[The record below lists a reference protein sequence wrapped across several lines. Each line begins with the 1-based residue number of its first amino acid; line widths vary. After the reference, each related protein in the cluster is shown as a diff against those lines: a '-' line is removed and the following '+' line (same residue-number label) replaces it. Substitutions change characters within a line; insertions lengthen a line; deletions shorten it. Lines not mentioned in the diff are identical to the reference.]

1 MKKQFNFYGEL
12 VDDDLS
18 RWCVEDTTPQMV
30 DDFLKSL
37 NDDDEIEFT
46 FSSPGGSVSS
56 GVAIAN
62 KIKNCGKKTKAI
74 IDGVCA
80 SSATIVASACDEIVM
95 NNGSFFMIHNPWM
108 TTYGDSDQ
116 LKKDA
121 EVLDKMKAS
130 LISFYKSKFDKS
142 DEEISK
148 MMDEET
154 WISTLD
160 YKDFGLKCTV
170 VESDHEFKVAACSK
184 MPKFMKAPENFKNLI
199 KIGEKKN
206 ADNPKNS
213 VEVPS
218 VKDRDDSVSTSDNVV
233 KKEEMITVAECEKR
247 VQGMQSTMQKQI
259 NDLKKD
265 YESKINEF
273 KNQLQTKDEE
283 LNNVNSKF
291 TNLQKEFDDCKME
304 LSKKTSALAEK
315 ETALTQLNVNVN
327 KYQTSTNPLND
338 WKKLKGKEFLDFVA
352 KHQDELSKL
361 TK

>member
-1 MKKQFNFYGEL
+1 MKIFNIFGEI
-12 VDDDLS
+12 VDTSLD
-18 RWCVEDTTPQMV
+18 RWSEEDVTPQMV
-30 DDFLKSL
+30 DEFLNTL
-37 NDDDEIEFT
+37 NDEDEIEFHLA
-46 FSSPGGSVSS
+46 SPGGSV
-56 GVAIAN
+56 GAALAICS
-62 KIKNCGKKTKAI
+62 KIKSCGKKTTAV
-74 IDGVCA
+74 IDGIAA
-80 SSATIVASACDEIVM
+80 SSATIIAAATDEIKM
-95 NNGSFFMIHNPWM
+95 SKNSFFMIHMPW
-108 TTYGDSDQ
+108 TYTCGNSDQ
-116 LKKDA
+116 LKKDVQ
-121 EVLDKMKAS
+121 VLDKMTES
-130 LISFYKSKFDKS
+130 IVNIYKTKFDKTD
-142 DEEISK
+142 DEIK
-148 MMDEET
+148 QFMKDES
-154 WISTLD
+154 WITVND
-160 YKDFGLKCTV
+160 YQNYGLKCTIM
-170 VESDHEFKVAACSK
+170 EPDHEFKVAACSK

-218 VKDRDDSVSTSDNVV
+218 VKDRDDSLSTSDNVV
-233 KKEEMITVAECEKR
+233 KKEEMITLAECEKR

-265 YESKINEF
+265 YKSKINEF

-291 TNLQKEFDDCKME
+291 TNLQKEFDDCKLE

-327 KYQTSTNPLND
+327 KYQNSTNPLND